1 MNGRVRKAV
10 EVAGIVQGVGFRP
23 YVYRLAIEC
32 HLAGFI
38 TNTAAG
44 VSIEVEGPAEAVEEF
59 VSRLPAEAPRL
70 ARITQLVAHAT
81 PACAEGEFRILASR
95 AGEDRRVLISPDVA
109 ICDDCLH
116 ELFDPSD
123 RRFHYPFINCTN
135 CGPRYTIVRD
145 IPYDRA
151 RTSMAVFPM
160 CADCQREYD
169 DPLDRRFHAQPNA
182 CWQCGP
188 QVELWDATGVC
199 LVPARPKDS
208 GFRIQDSRGA
218 RTDPIAEAAA
228 RLQAGYVVAVKGL
241 GGFHLAV
248 DATNPA
254 AVSRLREG
262 KRRVEKPFAIM
273 ASNLEAVRN
282 FCHLNDAS
290 RALLESPERPI
301 VLLHKKLVGARH
313 GPPPCHLES
322 FGRQAEGF
330 GPQGGVPLRALS
342 SPIAE
347 AVAPFNLEYGVFLP
361 YTPLHY
367 LLFAAGRFQA
377 LVMTSGNIS
386 EEPIAIDNAEAVT
399 RLRGIADFFLVHNRD
414 ILLRCD
420 DSVVRVG
427 RVATPLSARQFVG
440 RGPRLS
446 ELPTI
451 ADAHS
456 GSAAPTCGKPPAFR
470 PVPHP
475 SLSST
480 PSGRLSLPDGVG
492 EVVEEPRP
500 SERQG
505 LSASQSA
512 KPQAVVDRTDLN
524 LAKPGHGQAV
534 QLLRRSRGY
543 VPVPVFLD
551 EDLPPILAVGGELK
565 NTVCLTKGRHAFLS
579 QHIGD
584 LENLESYAFFETT
597 ISRFQRI
604 LEVEPQLLAYDL
616 HPDYFSTRWALSQ
629 SGLERVG
636 VQHHHAH
643 VASCMAENHLE
654 GKVIGIALDGT
665 GYGTDGAV
673 WGGEVL
679 LATYADFERMAH
691 LDYVPMPG
699 GAAAITEPWR
709 MAASYLHKHFGEALW
724 EMEIP
729 FVRHLDVGA
738 HDHAPLQKEME
749 SQVAAHRYAAPQKE
763 TESQVGAHRYAPPQ
777 KEPESQVGAHGHP
790 VAQSLR
796 PAAQSRL
803 LAAGRAATHAPL
815 RKQVA
820 VLVRMA
826 ERGVNSPLT
835 SSCGRLFDAV
845 SALAGIRKR
854 VNYEAQ
860 AAIELEAAIAGDS
873 EGIGYPFELRPE
885 GSGWIIDTRP
895 LFDALVNDL
904 KCSVPVGIISRRF
917 HEGFGDV
924 LARAAKLIQAKTGID
939 KVCLSGGSFQNVFLL
954 EYLRRK
960 LEANGL
966 NVFTHSEVPC
976 GDGGLSLGQALVAA
990 HRPNPS
996 ITCG

>member
-1 MNGRVRKAV
+1 MSGRVRKAV
-10 EVAGIVQGVGFRP
+10 EVTGIVQGVGFRP

-70 ARITQLVAHAT
+70 ARITQLLAHAI
-81 PACAEGEFRILASR
+81 PARAEVEFRILASR
-95 AGEDRRVLISPDVA
+95 AGENRRVLISPDVA
-109 ICDDCLH
+109 ICDDCCR

-169 DPLDRRFHAQPNA
+169 NPLDRRFHAQPNA
-182 CWQCGP
+182 CWKCGP
-188 QVELWDATGVC
+188 QVELWDAAGMR
-199 LVPARPKDS
+199 LVPALVPAHSSAPATEDVVGAGLVPAHS
-208 GFRIQDSRGA
+208 WAPTRGA
-218 RTDPIAEAAA
+218 PTDPIAQAAA

-273 ASNLEAVRN
+273 ASSLEAVRN
-282 FCHLNDAS
+282 FCQLDDAS

-301 VLLHKKLVGARH
+301 VLLRKKLVGARH
-313 GPPPCHLES
+313 GPPPYLPES
-322 FGRQAEGF
+322 SGRQAEGF
-330 GPQGGVPLRALS
+330 GPQGGVPLRES
-342 SPIAE
+342 SGPIAE
-347 AVAPFNLEYGVFLP
+347 LVAPFNLEYGVFLP

-427 RVATPLSARQFVG
+427 QVAPRQ
-440 RGPRLS
+440 
-446 ELPTI
+446 
-451 ADAHS
+451 
-456 GSAAPTCGKPPAFR
+456 
-470 PVPHP
+470 
-475 SLSST
+475 SLS
-480 PSGRLSLPDGVG
+480 PSQAAEPQVTVEQVGHGLDRL
-492 EVVEEPRP
+492 
-500 SERQG
+500 
-505 LSASQSA
+505 
-512 KPQAVVDRTDLN
+512 
-524 LAKPGHGQAV
+524 GHGQAV

-551 EDLPPILAVGGELK
+551 EDLPPVLAVGGELK

-584 LENLESYAFFETT
+584 LENLESYAFFEAT
-597 ISRFQRI
+597 ISRFKRI

-616 HPDYFSTRWALSQ
+616 HPDYFSTRWALGQ
-629 SGLERVG
+629 TGLERVG

-643 VASCMAENHLE
+643 IASCMAENHLE

-665 GYGTDGAV
+665 GYGIDGAV

-709 MAASYLHKHFGEALW
+709 MAVSYLHKHFGEALW
-724 EMEIP
+724 ELEIP
-729 FVRHLDVGA
+729 FVRNLDVGA
-738 HDHAPLQKEME
+738 HDYAPLQKEME
-749 SQVAAHRYAAPQKE
+749 SQVG
-763 TESQVGAHRYAPPQ
+763 T
-777 KEPESQVGAHGHP
+777 HGH
-790 VAQSLR
+790 V
-796 PAAQSRL
+796 
-803 LAAGRAATHAPL
+803 PL
-815 RKQVA
+815 RKQA
-820 VLVRMA
+820 AMLVRML

-860 AAIELEAAIAGDS
+860 AAIELEAAIAGES
-873 EGIGYPFELRPE
+873 KGAGYPFELQPE

-904 KCSVPVGIISRRF
+904 KCRVPVGIISRRF

-924 LARAAKLIQAKTGID
+924 LATAAKLIEAKTGIN

-954 EYLRRK
+954 EHLKRK
-960 LEANGL
+960 LEADGL

-990 HRPNPS
+990 HRS
-996 ITCG
+996 